1 MPDAR
6 LRPGDAVTLAVPAL
20 DDLVSAL
27 RRRGW
32 TVLGPVLR
40 DGAIVLGELGSAADL
55 PRDVVDAQEPGRYRL
70 VPAAKDRAFAVA
82 SGPDSFKRV
91 LHPPALTLFRARRD
105 GRSFTGDGA
114 DAPARPLALFGL
126 RGCDLAALRAQD
138 RVFLGGPHVDPAYA
152 TRRDGAFLV
161 AVTCTRS
168 GGTCFCASVG
178 TGPRPE
184 GVFDIRLTEL
194 DGGSEPRFLAEA
206 GSTRDT
212 EIIAEVPHD
221 APTEGDRAAAERA
234 ADGAARGQTR
244 RLDAEGLPELLRRSY
259 EHPRWDDVARRCLA
273 CGNCTMVCPTC
284 FCTTVEDATDL
295 TGTEAVRTRRWDSCF
310 APDFSYIHG
319 GSVRPSIRARY
330 RQWLT
335 HKLATWTEQ
344 FGMSGCVGCGRC
356 ITWCPAGIDLT
367 EEVQALRGSGHPQ
380 ETHRDR
386 DA

>member
-6 LRPGDAVTLAVPAL
+6 LRPGDAVTLAPSAL
-20 DDLVSAL
+20 DGLIAAL
-27 RRRGW
+27 RRQGR
-32 TVLGPVLR
+32 TVFGPVLR
-40 DGAIVLGELGSAADL
+40 DGAVVLGEIAASADL
-55 PRDVVDAQEPGRYRL
+55 ARDVVDEQAPGTYRL
-70 VPAAKDRAFAVA
+70 LPVGGGRMFPFAH
-82 SGPDSFKRV
+82 GPDSFKRV
-91 LHPPALTLFRARRD
+91 LHSPALTLFRARRD
-105 GRSFTGDGA
+105 GRSFVGGGA
-114 DAPARPLALFGL
+114 DAPVPPLALFGL
-126 RGCDLAALRAQD
+126 RGCDLAALRVQD
-138 RVFLGGPHVDPAYA
+138 RVFLGGPHTDPAYA
-152 TRRDGAFLV
+152 ACRDGAFLV
-161 AVTCTRS
+161 ALTCTRS

-184 GVFDIRLTEL
+184 GAFDIRLTEL
-194 DGGSEPRFLAEA
+194 AGGGAPRLLAEA
-206 GSTRDT
+206 GSARGT
-212 EIIAEVPHD
+212 EILAEVAHD
-221 APTEGDRAAAERA
+221 APTGADRAAAERA
-234 ADGAARGQTR
+234 ADEAARAQTR
-244 RLDAEGLPELLRRSY
+244 GLEAAALPELLRRNY

-344 FGMSGCVGCGRC
+344 FGVSGCVGCGRC